1 MSEQAVTPDEPIEPG
16 AVDWA
21 ELRSACHRC
30 AWQEV
35 WAIVGTDHVGA
46 PAPGEVYIFGVA
58 RRHSA
63 VTAALRGWYLES
75 LSRPPKPDHDKTW
88 KDRFARIKQVAA
100 WESKVAAQYVS
111 AADRAAHRA
120 RRDAL
125 RFLELA
131 GVGEEQASNALPAA
145 LQMASAAVMGLDKAA
160 QIADSGV
167 RALRSGAVLTG
178 TLEITSPGTWFDE
191 SEPLIK
197 EAWLNAA
204 RPSLLGVPGIIS
216 SPFIRSQ
223 AEPRAHLSK
232 SERVVRAIFGHQHI
246 ISYTASE

>member
-1 MSEQAVTPDEPIEPG
+1 MSEQAATPDEPIEPV

-21 ELRSACHRC
+21 ELRSACHRR
-30 AWQEV
+30 AWQDAWE
-35 WAIVGTDHVGA
+35 IVGTDHVGA

-58 RRHSA
+58 RRDRA

-75 LSRPPKPDHDKTW
+75 LSWSGFGGRDKTW

-111 AADRAAHRA
+111 AADRAA
-120 RRDAL
+120 RDAL

-131 GVGEEQASNALPAA
+131 GLSEEQASEALPAA
-145 LQMASAAVMGLDKAA
+145 LQMASAAAIGLDKAA
-160 QIADSGV
+160 QIADSSV

-204 RPSLLGVPGIIS
+204 RPSPLGVPGIIS

-232 SERVVRAIFGHQHI
+232 SERVVRAIFGAQHI